1 MNNNNKGSD
10 VIITPMTAPVI
21 QSKATS
27 GGGYTNVKKKSAV
40 GIGLASMIG
49 VMWPD
54 ASSMEILQ
62 FQQVGHLH
70 IAKMTYYHKEYFWKK
85 DKCMSK
91 EHLVNR

>member
-27 GGGYTNVKKKSAV
+27 GGGGYINVKKKSAV

-70 IAKMTYYHKEYFWKK
+70 IA
-85 DKCMSK
+85 
-91 EHLVNR
+91 

>member
-27 GGGYTNVKKKSAV
+27 GGGGGYTNVKKKSAV

-62 FQQVGHLH
+62 FQQVCHLH
-70 IAKMTYYHKEYFWKK
+70 K
-85 DKCMSK
+85 
-91 EHLVNR
+91 LLR

>member
-27 GGGYTNVKKKSAV
+27 GGGGGYTNVKKKSAV

-62 FQQVGHLH
+62 FQQVCHLH
-70 IAKMTYYHKEYFWKK
+70 KLLRWHNIIRNIVEKGQMHVKGTF
-85 DKCMSK
+85 S
-91 EHLVNR
+91 

>member
-27 GGGYTNVKKKSAV
+27 GGGGGGYTNVKKKSAV

-62 FQQVGHLH
+62 FQQVCHLH
-70 IAKMTYYHKEYFWKK
+70 K
-85 DKCMSK
+85 
-91 EHLVNR
+91 LLR

>member
-62 FQQVGHLH
+62 FQQVCHLH
-70 IAKMTYYHKEYFWKK
+70 KLLRWHNIIRNIVEKGQMHVKGTF
-85 DKCMSK
+85 S
-91 EHLVNR
+91 